1 MYFWTLRTSLVA
13 QTVKNPPT
21 MQETQVPSTGQEDP
35 LDKGMATHSN
45 ILAWRIPRTEEY
57 RGQKDQATS
66 SLTFIL
72 NFNDISSYCKV
83 LK

>member
-1 MYFWTLRTSLVA
+1 
-13 QTVKNPPT
+13 

-35 LDKGMATHSN
+35 LHKGMATHSN

-83 LK
+83 LKWQLAAYHMLTRLSY